1 MPCAQ
6 RSLIP
11 TPAERAQPPRAG
23 CFAIA
28 AILADKILKD
38 ASSGEL
44 PIEPPD
50 RFELVINGRDREGAG
65 PDYPTIAS
73 RPS

>member
-1 MPCAQ
+1 MPCVQ
-6 RSLIP
+6 RSMIP
-11 TPAERAQPPRAG
+11 TPAERAQAPRG
-23 CFAIA
+23 VPIA